1 MKHFNTMSNSFKV
14 RSAFTLIELLVV
26 IAIIAILAAI
36 LFPVFARAR
45 ENARRSAC
53 QSNMKQ
59 IGLGFLQYAQ
69 DYDESLP
76 FGTGGNRHWVE
87 PIMPYVKS
95 QQIFVCPSDTTQP
108 DTNNG
113 VVTNDVLSYAANR
126 NAVYNERDT
135 NKVAGGRLAAFSAP
149 ARTVLAMEVRNVKI
163 QYVDPTFTQDQM
175 YGGNNSTCNG
185 ADTGADCVGNDGRA
199 ATGEIDHPT
208 NGGYGTNEKYFKDYA
223 RHFDGSNYL
232 CADGH
237 VKWFHGR
244 SVSGGTSGR
253 YESYKDPYYNNL
265 SAAPA
270 RAISGETDAAEGT
283 AYSGAGAHAVTF
295 SVK

>member
-1 MKHFNTMSNSFKV
+1 MFNSSRV

-76 FGTGGNRHWVE
+76 YPNSGNKHWVE

-113 VVTNDVLSYAANR
+113 VVTNGVLSYAANR
-126 NAVYNERDT
+126 NAVDNYNDG
-135 NKVAGGRLAAFSAP
+135 NKPGGGKLSAFNGV
-149 ARTVLAMEVRNVKI
+149 ARTVLALEVRNVKI
-163 QYVDPTFTQDQM
+163 QYVDPNFTQDQM
-175 YGGNNSTCNG
+175 GGGNNSTCDG
-185 ADTGADCVGNDGRA
+185 ADTGSDCVGNDGKA

-223 RHFDGSNYL
+223 RHFDGANYL
-232 CADGH
+232 CVDGH
-237 VKWFHGR
+237 VKWLRGR
-244 SVSGGTSGR
+244 SVSGGTNGR
-253 YESYKDPYYNNL
+253 NESYKDPYYNNL

-270 RAISGETDAAEGT
+270 RAIGGENDAAEGT
-283 AYSGAGAHAVTF
+283 GYGGAGAHALTF